1 MSKRNNSFGGRKAT
15 RKELAKNVAR
25 IDLLV
30 CYPKIKSPEGASAYQ
45 VLTFDGDDV
54 MEMMGEHE
62 ADHPDSDDEY
72 AEAYR
77 LTLADGKQIIRL
89 TPHLKFPTTEARKAR
104 RLETAKLIQTVLGEK
119 VPA

>member
-1 MSKRNNSFGGRKAT
+1 MSRGNNSYGGRKAA
-15 RKELAKNVAR
+15 RELTKNVTR

-45 VLTFDGDDV
+45 VLTFDGDDF
-54 MEMMGEHE
+54 MEMMKEHE

-77 LTLADGKQIIRL
+77 MTLADGTQIIRL
-89 TPHLKFPTTEARKAR
+89 TPFLKFPTTEAREAR
-104 RLETAKLIQTVLGEK
+104 RLETAKLIQMCLGEK